1 MDMDIFIHLFSIHF
15 LIVCLVMDFSTGEI
29 IMAIDMR
36 IMDLEIITMV
46 EEITHITPQTLGIT
60 LILEV

>member
-1 MDMDIFIHLFSIHF
+1 MDIFIHLFSIHF
-15 LIVCLVMDFSTGEI
+15 LIVCLVMDLLTGEI
-29 IMAIDMR
+29 IMAMDIR

>member
-1 MDMDIFIHLFSIHF
+1 
-15 LIVCLVMDFSTGEI
+15 MDFSTGEI

>member
-1 MDMDIFIHLFSIHF
+1 
-15 LIVCLVMDFSTGEI
+15 MDFSTGEI

-36 IMDLEIITMV
+36 IMDLEIITME